1 MDEVFSA
8 CEDEFNFTGH
18 TLFGFTISASLIVTV
33 DEHDWRMLFVDFG
46 NLLRKPIGGHVSD
59 NEDTDFF
66 DNTFSPSLRGVVC
79 KGRDKSFWESDAS
92 SDNRSSLFVVPSFKC
107 WALLMFFV
115 GFILD
120 GWPKTEFS

>member
-1 MDEVFSA
+1 MDEIFSA

-18 TLFGFTISASLIVTV
+18 KLFVFTISASLIVTV

-46 NLLRKPIGGHVSD
+46 NLLRKPIDGHFSD
-59 NEDTDFF
+59 NEDTDFS
-66 DNTFSPSLRGVVC
+66 DNTFSPSLRDVVY

-92 SDNRSSLFVVPSFKC
+92 SDNRSSLFIVPSFKC
-107 WALLMFFV
+107 WAFFMFFV
-115 GFILD
+115 GLILD